1 MTIDDLIAA
10 PRTLTSARL
19 RLASPCPEH
28 AAPFVDSLV
37 RSLPSLRYI
46 GWGQVARD
54 LAWAERFCDREA
66 RMVEAGEC
74 LIFNAFR
81 ADDGAYAGRVDLH
94 TIDFEAPRCEV
105 GYVGEITLSGQGLMR
120 EAVLAVMAM
129 AFSIGF
135 ARVHALS
142 DARNERALRFAE
154 SLGMRREGLLRHYE
168 RDPQGGLADMAMFAA
183 YNPALVRSD
192 AL

>member
-10 PRTLTSARL
+10 PRTLASARL
-19 RLASPCPEH
+19 QLASPCPEH

-81 ADDGAYAGRVDLH
+81 ADDGVYVGRVDLH
-94 TIDFEAPRCEV
+94 TIDFEAPRCEI

-135 ARVHALS
+135 VRVHALS
-142 DARNERALRFAE
+142 DARNERALQFAA
-154 SLGMRREGLLRHYE
+154 SLGMRREGLLQHFE
-168 RDPQGGLADMAMFAA
+168 RDPQGGLADMVMFAA